1 MTSRL
6 VAGGAFAAVAA
17 ILSIVGTARGNLIDF
32 EELILGT
39 RYFDGEVITS
49 AGVNM
54 TVLGTGHIDV
64 EGFNLAGG
72 AGNELEFFGGGN
84 ATGGMSA
91 VFDFGADVENLSLLF
106 AYGGGAANLS
116 INGDTIIL
124 FDFAADLPA
133 SLGGVN
139 ITLTGNA
146 FDPSMLSFDGV
157 VSAFSIGGQ
166 EFNVDN
172 VSFDVIPAPG
182 AIALFGLALMRRRP
196 RHRATS

>member
-6 VAGGAFAAVAA
+6 VAGGAFGAVAA
-17 ILSIVGTARGNLIDF
+17 ILSIVGTAHGNLIDF

-54 TVLGTGHIDV
+54 TVQGAGHIDV

-72 AGNELEFFGGGN
+72 AGNELEFFGGST

-91 VFDFGADVENLSLLF
+91 VFDFGSDVENLSLLF
-106 AYGGGAANLS
+106 AYGGGTANLS

-133 SLGGVN
+133 SLGG
-139 ITLTGNA
+139 
-146 FDPSMLSFDGV
+146 
-157 VSAFSIGGQ
+157 
-166 EFNVDN
+166 
-172 VSFDVIPAPG
+172 
-182 AIALFGLALMRRRP
+182 
-196 RHRATS
+196 ATSP